1 MPRDHRT
8 SKEDFPLAE
17 AQQLYQQLQSYQKVA
32 DAIGWSF
39 AQVRRKLQ
47 AAVTS
52 EPTALSIV
60 DVPVSPVELTPT
72 VNSAE
77 DTALHSAEL
86 PSIPD
91 NRDIQQTTVQGYAL
105 DSAETLA
112 DHETRLQ
119 VLESFVATLQAQ
131 AVQPS
136 VQHITVQ
143 SRADSAYALHSA
155 ESVQTWDNAEDAKP
169 ERWNLWLPRGL
180 KRRIE
185 AQAKAAGIAPSSL
198 VQRLLLAAVN
208 GQGVRDG

>member
-1 MPRDHRT
+1 MSLPRKHVDWQAYDAHKAAKGSDATFAKRYGI
-8 SKEDFPLAE
+8 DPRNFPQYKKTRHL
-17 AQQLYQQLQSYQKVA
+17 
-32 DAIGWSF
+32 D
-39 AQVRRKLQ
+39 
-47 AAVTS
+47 
-52 EPTALSIV
+52 EPTIV
-60 DVPVSPVELTPT
+60 DVPVETVEITPT

-77 DTALHSAEL
+77 DTALHSADDSAEL

-155 ESVQTWDNAEDAKP
+155 ESVQTWDNPEDAKP

>member
-8 SKEDFPLAE
+8 SKEEFPLSE
-17 AQQLYQQLQSYQKVA
+17 ALRLREQGKSL
-32 DAIGWSF
+32 
-39 AQVRRKLQ
+39 RRKLQ

-52 EPTALSIV
+52 EPNELSIV
-60 DVPVSPVELTPT
+60 DMPVEVVDLAPT
-72 VNSAE
+72 SNSAE
-77 DTALHSAEL
+77 QCSADDSAALVSV
-86 PSIPD
+86 PD

-119 VLESFVATLQAQ
+119 MLEGFMAALQAQ
-131 AVQPS
+131 ARQPP

-143 SRADSAYALHSA
+143 HSPSALHSA
-155 ESVQTWDNAEDAKP
+155 ESVQTWNDPEDAKP

-198 VQRLLLAAVN
+198 VQRLLMAAIN
-208 GQGVRDG
+208 GQGVHDA

>member
-8 SKEDFPLAE
+8 SKEEFPLSE
-17 AQQLYQQLQSYQKVA
+17 ALRLREQGKSLKTIA
-32 DAIGWSF
+32 DTIGWSF

-52 EPTALSIV
+52 EPNELSIV
-60 DVPVSPVELTPT
+60 DMPVEVVDLAPT
-72 VNSAE
+72 SNSAE
-77 DTALHSAEL
+77 QCSADDSAALVSV
-86 PSIPD
+86 PD

-119 VLESFVATLQAQ
+119 MLEGFMAALQAQ
-131 AVQPS
+131 ARQPP

-143 SRADSAYALHSA
+143 HSPSALHSA
-155 ESVQTWDNAEDAKP
+155 ESVQTWNDPEDAKP

-198 VQRLLLAAVN
+198 VQRLLMAAIN
-208 GQGVRDG
+208 GQGVHDA